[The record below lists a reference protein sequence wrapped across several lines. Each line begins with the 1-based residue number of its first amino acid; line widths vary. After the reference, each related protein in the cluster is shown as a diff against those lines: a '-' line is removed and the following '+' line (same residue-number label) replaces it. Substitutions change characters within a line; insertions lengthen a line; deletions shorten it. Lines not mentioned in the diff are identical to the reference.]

1 MAAAVAA
8 ALAAAGGQGQRLLR
22 GCGGATVRPP
32 RFSGAQ
38 GLVVWAR
45 FRFQFRVWARQ
56 GWGAWGWRRS
66 LFDAVGCTIVDA
78 CQVCRRSV
86 QMGAHV
92 ADVGAPAP
100 QRWRQLSFLVQKLLA
115 TPWKVDVDWRPQSI
129 CTLHVV
135 ACSLWTRNG
144 FYARSGHHRR
154 SLRMSRFQD
163 FYRGASVS
171 FCAVGGRDPEMK
183 IGPSVLVWLFCY
195 VLFCCACFAS
205 CF

>member
-22 GCGGATVRPP
+22 GCVSAKVRPP

-92 ADVGAPAP
+92 AEVGAPAP
-100 QRWRQLSFLVQKLLA
+100 EVEAAVLSGSEAAGDAMEGRCRLA
-115 TPWKVDVDWRPQSI
+115 APSRYAPCMS
-129 CTLHVV
+129 
-135 ACSLWTRNG
+135 SL
-144 FYARSGHHRR
+144 
-154 SLRMSRFQD
+154 
-163 FYRGASVS
+163 
-171 FCAVGGRDPEMK
+171 AV
-183 IGPSVLVWLFCY
+183 C
-195 VLFCCACFAS
+195 
-205 CF
+205 

>member
-22 GCGGATVRPP
+22 GCVSAKVRPP

-92 ADVGAPAP
+92 AEVGAPAP
-100 QRWRQLSFLVQKLLA
+100 EVEAAVLSGSEAAGDAMEGRCRLA
-115 TPWKVDVDWRPQSI
+115 APVDMHLACRRLQFVDQEWVL
-129 CTLHVV
+129 C
-135 ACSLWTRNG
+135 
-144 FYARSGHHRR
+144 
-154 SLRMSRFQD
+154 
-163 FYRGASVS
+163 
-171 FCAVGGRDPEMK
+171 EE
-183 IGPSVLVWLFCY
+183 GPSPPQPADVPFPRFL
-195 VLFCCACFAS
+195 
-205 CF
+205 